1 MCAKKFSDQRMQTFY
16 DFKSG
21 KINFIAQTVIP
32 PVNDILLYLNQ
43 YAVLYHGHFN
53 KRVFCQKF
61 QQVRQEIIQLL
72 VDLPL
77 IKSQEWVQSN
87 LENAGKYQTVAFIM
101 HMCRLAQEIKWD
113 FPVIANYGS
122 WVNGGSRVFATG
134 MTKIDPWNYV
144 EGLELVKIGG
154 NSHLLDDPVQIQS
167 DEMLHRVF
175 GLDFI
180 FDKTTLSEFS
190 FITELRDNKLYL
202 KNFKNSFDNFNDPN
216 QYPLWDKYIVW
227 RSQYPTTPKIKIYTN
242 WPDQIHN
249 YFKVWDIVEISSG
262 QHIIDEIQ
270 GFGNRPGILEK
281 SAQAEHNNP
290 QETVDHVLY
299 VVDPRPIELG
309 DLLIWANLESNVYV
323 ESNWK
328 FLLYRKEIFYNLMFI
343 DTSYIIPHAL
353 DK

>member
-1 MCAKKFSDQRMQTFY
+1 MQTFY
-16 DFKSG
+16 DFQSG

-43 YAVLYHGHFN
+43 YAVLYHGHFH
-53 KRVFCQKF
+53 KRVFCQRF

-87 LENAGKYQTVAFIM
+87 LENIGKYQTVAFIM
-101 HMCRLAQEIKWD
+101 YMCRLAQKIKWD

-134 MTKIDPWNYV
+134 MTKIDPWDYV
-144 EGLELVKIGG
+144 EGLELVKIGS
-154 NSHLLDDPVQIQS
+154 NSQLLDNPVQIQS
-167 DEMLHRVF
+167 DEMLHKVF

-180 FDKTTLSEFS
+180 FDKAALSEFS
-190 FITELRDNKLYL
+190 FITELQDNKLYL
-202 KNFKNSFDNFNDPN
+202 RNFKNSFDNFNNPG
-216 QYPLWDKYIVW
+216 QYYIWDQYMVW
-227 RSQYPTTPKIKIYTN
+227 RSQYPTNPKIKIYTN

-249 YFKVWDIVEISSG
+249 YFKVWDIVEIVSS
-262 QHIIDEIQ
+262 QHIIDDIQ
-270 GFGNRPGILEK
+270 GFGNRPGRLENM
-281 SAQAEHNNP
+281 AREEYRNP
-290 QETVDHVLY
+290 RETVDHVLY

-309 DLLIWANLESNVYV
+309 ELLIWVDFEHNLYI